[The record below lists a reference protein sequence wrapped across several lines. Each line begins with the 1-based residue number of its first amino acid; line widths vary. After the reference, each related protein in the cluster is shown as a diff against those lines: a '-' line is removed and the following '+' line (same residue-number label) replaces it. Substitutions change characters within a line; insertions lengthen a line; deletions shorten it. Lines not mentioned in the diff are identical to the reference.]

1 MGRQLFLTEI
11 PIEVK
16 NQNLTGAQLSAMG
29 YAVDKFAPA
38 SLDPLIVQDNAE
50 GTGTQESFAGNQL
63 IGNLDN
69 DFILAN
75 DAGTQ
80 WTLASSTINFG
91 DTFTGVTEDGLIFRV
106 EGGAINGGQLQ
117 TGICYVGDVVSTG
130 RGAAGTQQ
138 QGDFTVTIQNVR
150 PLNAEGVAGAALN
163 NLVDHSL
170 SGFATLRAFTTTVT
184 PATSTGFESIAGIT
198 VDATARNI
206 VIQNGSTPL
215 PEGLF
220 FLKNW
225 NVFIGEGN
233 VSGNLRIAN
242 GNNTEAESQN
252 RNVSFYNCNI
262 HYVNVH
268 QYSNTFD
275 FAIGFGNATAGG
287 GNVRTFPQGA
297 GPGRTAANTR
307 SINSYGST
315 HTWYSNASVRSSR
328 WADFIQSEFI
338 YYNFSGGGV
347 QFPTGNGSRWIGSSV
362 YKYGGGALGVNP
374 YGQTE
379 IASSNFANLLF
390 NHGNTGDRQPN
401 NFVFDRPSF
410 VDPNQTTYFGLN
422 AGAQGTNGIIQL
434 IGGPSIGRNVTEAL
448 GTNTGGNVLRGGVIE
463 TDAFDRAR
471 GGVLQYQ
478 GFGNSYFSDAQLT
491 QGAEGVRARVTV
503 NVNPTTIE
511 NTSGTVGDRLN
522 SNNGAFTNGQ
532 VTNIGV
538 TNSDGVLSTSQYQLG
553 TDGPLTNGHIDFFA
567 WDTSTTVGSTAWAT
581 TQETVS
587 GVRQVSS
594 PEGLMIAPIAR
605 AYTNNNTASDANR
618 AYNSMNVTQSARSFR
633 WDVHQNDTSLPF
645 ADARTDLSIADGNI
659 VVSDLQGTVVK
670 SQNVG
675 VDNRPIITFPNNA
688 DRSINDIRDGYR
700 GSWYGYVFDLDVPA
714 SGVATLTDPL
724 ALTLNI
730 GTNPESFAAGALSL
744 RTPNLAGTTGDLF
757 RTESNITTLNMNGG
771 DISDHILSSSG
782 AMTNIGAVV
791 SSTLTPSGTANTFA
805 QGSSHRFS
813 TLNGN
818 WTANTVVGY
827 NNCTLPGSYFH
838 TDGPTFVD
846 NNFTGTITVGANF
859 IISRGT
865 FDGTVNSSGGNVT
878 IVTGTTVGDNA
889 TLATI
894 AGDGQLILGANVDAS
909 RLDLPTVSGNVLSL
923 GAGATAPT
931 NAADR
936 GWTIT
941 SADEPRTFGYN
952 GPATGYFVFKERGA
966 TGVGTLIDL
975 RNDAHNR
982 NDMIPSQTT
991 RTNTNYDIWYIP
1003 DSTVNGVGG
1012 ATANAFYDYAFAQ
1025 WNPSLNQNTVIQANQ
1040 IDTDGVIITG
1050 VDATSFNASDVVAAS
1065 SLDGAGVA
1073 QFNIGGPVSYT
1084 AGQGQGIAIKI
1095 LQSQLYI
1102 EAVATNNLDENS
1114 RLIVF
1119 GQNLTIT
1126 YNGGND
1132 VVRDFIRFNATG
1144 QRTIGGAAGIVATTE
1159 GTSPNTFMTVI
1170 GSDLI
1175 NVQASLDELNNIV
1188 SGASRSDV
1196 ASLINQF
1203 GTSLRNA
1210 TVPGKGI
1217 LGDPADVS

>member
-1 MGRQLFLTEI
+1 
-11 PIEVK
+11 
-16 NQNLTGAQLSAMG
+16 GA
-29 YAVDKFAPA
+29 
-38 SLDPLIVQDNAE
+38 
-50 GTGTQESFAGNQL
+50 
-63 IGNLDN
+63 
-69 DFILAN
+69 
-75 DAGTQ
+75 
-80 WTLASSTINFG
+80 
-91 DTFTGVTEDGLIFRV
+91 
-106 EGGAINGGQLQ
+106 
-117 TGICYVGDVVSTG
+117 
-130 RGAAGTQQ
+130 
-138 QGDFTVTIQNVR
+138 
-150 PLNAEGVAGAALN
+150 
-163 NLVDHSL
+163 
-170 SGFATLRAFTTTVT
+170 
-184 PATSTGFESIAGIT
+184 
-198 VDATARNI
+198 
-206 VIQNGSTPL
+206 
-215 PEGLF
+215 
-220 FLKNW
+220 
-225 NVFIGEGN
+225 
-233 VSGNLRIAN
+233 
-242 GNNTEAESQN
+242 
-252 RNVSFYNCNI
+252 
-262 HYVNVH
+262 
-268 QYSNTFD
+268 
-275 FAIGFGNATAGG
+275 
-287 GNVRTFPQGA
+287 
-297 GPGRTAANTR
+297 GRTAANTR

-422 AGAQGTNGIIQL
+422 AGTQGTNGIIQL

-448 GTNTGGNVLRGGVIE
+448 GTNTGGNLLRGGVIQ

-511 NTSGTVGDRLN
+511 NTSGTVGGRLN
-522 SNNGAFTNGQ
+522 SNNGTFTNGQ

-645 ADARTDLSIADGNI
+645 ADARTDLSIADGSI

-805 QGSSHRFS
+805 QGSSHRSS
-813 TLNGN
+813 TINGT
-818 WTANTVVGY
+818 WTAATVVGY
-827 NNCTLPGSYFH
+827 NNCTLPGSYTH
-838 TDGPTFVD
+838 TDG
-846 NNFTGTITVGANF
+846 
-859 IISRGT
+859 
-865 FDGTVNSSGGNVT
+865 
-878 IVTGTTVGDNA
+878 
-889 TLATI
+889 
-894 AGDGQLILGANVDAS
+894 
-909 RLDLPTVSGNVLSL
+909 
-923 GAGATAPT
+923 
-931 NAADR
+931 
-936 GWTIT
+936 
-941 SADEPRTFGYN
+941 
-952 GPATGYFVFKERGA
+952 
-966 TGVGTLIDL
+966 
-975 RNDAHNR
+975 
-982 NDMIPSQTT
+982 
-991 RTNTNYDIWYIP
+991 
-1003 DSTVNGVGG
+1003 
-1012 ATANAFYDYAFAQ
+1012 
-1025 WNPSLNQNTVIQANQ
+1025 
-1040 IDTDGVIITG
+1040 
-1050 VDATSFNASDVVAAS
+1050 
-1065 SLDGAGVA
+1065 
-1073 QFNIGGPVSYT
+1073 
-1084 AGQGQGIAIKI
+1084 
-1095 LQSQLYI
+1095 
-1102 EAVATNNLDENS
+1102 
-1114 RLIVF
+1114 
-1119 GQNLTIT
+1119 
-1126 YNGGND
+1126 
-1132 VVRDFIRFNATG
+1132 
-1144 QRTIGGAAGIVATTE
+1144 
-1159 GTSPNTFMTVI
+1159 
-1170 GSDLI
+1170 
-1175 NVQASLDELNNIV
+1175 
-1188 SGASRSDV
+1188 
-1196 ASLINQF
+1196 
-1203 GTSLRNA
+1203 
-1210 TVPGKGI
+1210 
-1217 LGDPADVS
+1217 